1 MAKIVNPVLFS
12 DFFNIDLEKF
22 ETLGVFNPT
31 LNVDTKLF
39 IDPLLLENSS
49 IELINANANNRLT
62 AYFEDIITLL
72 KASSS
77 VGDLPWREADRRMDF
92 HEIPGTCLGYGA
104 ATIRGSAFGK
114 KLRGK
119 LLNTAKQIV
128 SLGIEDPK
136 LFILL
141 PLLEND
147 VGPDRISDMAT
158 KIILPELAEYTL
170 QVAQSFTIPTEQ
182 YEFFGQTYSLP
193 RNPLEQKNST
203 PIILV
208 PKDILSK
215 LPVASDW
222 SEVADAASK
231 NSTIRSQ
238 VNQHIGYIWR
248 AKHRKDKE
256 KLKQNVLSSPQA
268 FETLLRAVQSQKIP
282 SYDFNS
288 DPQGLLIWRQLLKTI
303 SKDHPLKIQ
312 QKGKLD
318 IDSAADI
325 VKEINDQFEF
335 LIEKRGLS
343 KLLWRDKRNPHHER
357 VSQMIYFAVA
367 DSYCKANNLDITPE
381 ADTGTGAVDFK
392 YSSGYDSRILVEI
405 KLSTNPKV
413 IAGYEKQ
420 LKTYAIAERTMR
432 ATYLVIDVGRMG
444 NKDRDILSIMNDN
457 RSKGKPTSDIVFID
471 GSLKVSASKRK

>member
-12 DFFNIDLEKF
+12 DFYNIDLAKF
-22 ETLGVFNPT
+22 ESLGVFNPT

-39 IDPLLLENSS
+39 IDPLLIENSS
-49 IELINANANNRLT
+49 LKLFHANANNRLT
-62 AYFEDIITLL
+62 TYFEDIITLL

-77 VGDLPWREADRRMDF
+77 FGDLPWREADRRMDF

-114 KLRGK
+114 KLREK

-128 SLGIEDPK
+128 SLGIENPK

-170 QVAQSFTIPTEQ
+170 QVAQSFSIPTKQ
-182 YEFFGQTYSLP
+182 YVFFGQTYYLP
-193 RNPLEQKNST
+193 QNPFEQTNST

-238 VNQHIGYIWR
+238 VNKHIGNIWR

-256 KLKQNVLSSPQA
+256 KLKQNVLSSSQA
-268 FETLLRAVQSQKIP
+268 FETLLQAVQSQKIP

-303 SKDHPLKIQ
+303 SADHPLKIQ
-312 QKGKLD
+312 QKGKLN
-318 IDSAADI
+318 INSAAAI
-325 VKEINDQFEF
+325 VKEINDQFGF
-335 LIEKRGLS
+335 LIENRGLS

-392 YSSGYDSRILVEI
+392 YSSGYESRVLVEI

-413 IAGYEKQ
+413 VAGYKNQ
-420 LKTYAIAERTMR
+420 LRTYAIAERTMR

-444 NKDRDILSIMNDN
+444 NKDRDILKIMNDN

>member
-12 DFFNIDLEKF
+12 DFFIIDLEQF
-22 ETLGVFNPT
+22 ESLGVFNPT

-49 IELINANANNRLT
+49 IDLINIDANNRLT
-62 AYFEDIITLL
+62 AYFEDIITIL

-77 VGDLPWREADRRMDF
+77 IGDLPWREADRRMVF

-104 ATIRGSAFGK
+104 ATIRGSAFGT
-114 KLRGK
+114 KLREK
-119 LLNTAKQIV
+119 LLNTSKQII
-128 SLGIEDPK
+128 SLGIENPK

-147 VGPDRISDMAT
+147 VGPDRISDMTT
-158 KIILPELAEYTL
+158 KIIFPELAKYTF
-170 QVAQSFTIPTEQ
+170 QMAQEFSIPSQ
-182 YEFFGQTYSLP
+182 HYEFDGKTYLLP
-193 RNPLEQKNST
+193 KNPLEQTNT
-203 PIILV
+203 PIVLV

-222 SEVADAASK
+222 SEVADAAAK
-231 NSTIRSQ
+231 NSSIRRQ

-248 AKHRKDKE
+248 AKHRKDKA
-256 KLKQNVLSSPQA
+256 KLKRKILSSRQA
-268 FETLLRAVQSQKIP
+268 FETLLLAVQAQKIP
-282 SYDFNS
+282 SYDFHS
-288 DPQGLLIWRQLLKTI
+288 DPSGLLSWRQLLKTI
-303 SKDHPLKIQ
+303 SSDYPLEIQ

-318 IDSAADI
+318 IDKSAEI
-325 VKEINDQFEF
+325 VNKINEQFEF

-343 KLLWRDKRNPHHER
+343 KLLWRDKKTPHHER

-392 YSSGYDSRILVEI
+392 FSHGYESRVLVEI
-405 KLSTNPKV
+405 KLSTNPNV
-413 IAGYEKQ
+413 ISGYEKQ
-420 LKTYAIAERTMR
+420 LAIYAVAERTMR

-444 NKDRDILSIMNDN
+444 RKDQEILKIMNAN
-457 RSKGKPTSDIVFID
+457 RRNGKPTSEIIFID
-471 GSLKVSASKRK
+471 GSLKASASKRK

>member
-1 MAKIVNPVLFS
+1 MAKIRNPVLFS
-12 DFFNIDLEKF
+12 DFFNIDLDKF
-22 ETLGVFNPT
+22 ESLGVFNPT

-39 IDPLLLENSS
+39 IDPLLLENSA
-49 IELINANANNRLT
+49 IKLIRANANNRLT
-62 AYFEDIITLL
+62 AYFEDIISLL
-72 KASSS
+72 KATSS
-77 VGDLPWREADRRMDF
+77 VGDLPWRAADKLMDF

-114 KLRGK
+114 KLRWK

-128 SLGIEDPK
+128 GLGIEDPK

-147 VGPDRISDMAT
+147 VGPDRISDMVT

-170 QVAQSFTIPTEQ
+170 LIAQRFSIPTEQ
-182 YEFFGQTYSLP
+182 YVFFGQTYSLP
-193 RNPLEQKNST
+193 RNSLEQRNNT
-203 PIILV
+203 PIILI

-215 LPVASDW
+215 LPLASDW

-231 NSTIRSQ
+231 NSTIRTQ
-238 VNQHIGYIWR
+238 VNLHIGHIWQ

-268 FETLLRAVQSQKIP
+268 FETLLRAVQCQKIP

-288 DPQGLLIWRQLLKTI
+288 DPEGLLIWRQLLKTI
-303 SKDHPLKIQ
+303 SSDHPLKIQ
-312 QKGKLD
+312 QKGKID

-335 LIEKRGLS
+335 LIDKRGLS

-357 VSQMIYFAVA
+357 VSQMVYFAVA

-392 YSSGYDSRILVEI
+392 YSRGYDSRVLVEI

-413 IAGYEKQ
+413 VAGYEKQ
-420 LKTYAIAERTMR
+420 LRAYAIAERTMR

-444 NKDRDILSIMNDN
+444 NKDRDILNIMNDN